1 MVGAG
6 LARIYIRQ
14 NLRISTYSRML
25 KEEGRR
31 KKEEVI
37 IARVSA
43 IEKVLRRLGGCY
55 KSVILSEAKN
65 LGDSSLRSE

>member
-1 MVGAG
+1 
-6 LARIYIRQ
+6 
-14 NLRISTYSRML
+14 ML

-37 IARVSA
+37 IAMVSA